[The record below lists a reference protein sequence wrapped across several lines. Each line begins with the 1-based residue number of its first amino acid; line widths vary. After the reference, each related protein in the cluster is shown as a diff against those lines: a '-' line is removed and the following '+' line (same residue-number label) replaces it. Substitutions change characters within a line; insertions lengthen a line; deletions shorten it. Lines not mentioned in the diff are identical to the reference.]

1 MEGGGEGGGG
11 KTIIIIRYSSLDLLV
26 FYLEN

>member
-1 MEGGGEGGGG
+1 MEGGGEGGGE
-11 KTIIIIRYSSLDLLV
+11 TRVNIRYSSLDLLV